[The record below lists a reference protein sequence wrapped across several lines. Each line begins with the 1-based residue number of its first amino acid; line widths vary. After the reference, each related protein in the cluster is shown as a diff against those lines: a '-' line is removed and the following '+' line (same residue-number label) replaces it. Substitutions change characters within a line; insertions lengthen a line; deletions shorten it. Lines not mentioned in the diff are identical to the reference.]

1 MDDKSKKRKANNN
14 NDLEPPKKK
23 IYYYGQDY
31 TYNGIFNG
39 YIDDYET
46 EYKTESDSETDSDD
60 EKELVNIEKNIETL
74 SDLIELGKQY
84 DKTKRYNFNMKILNE
99 MIPSMTT
106 INEMI
111 GLTNIKDN
119 LVDHIVYYLQS
130 NDLNNGKDN
139 TDYMHCIVTGPP
151 GVGKTEFAK
160 ALSKLFLAMKI
171 LKNDKFKKVKRSDL
185 IAKYLGQTS
194 HRTKDLIESCLGGVM
209 FIDEV
214 YSLGNANSQ
223 DSYAKEAIDTLNE
236 YLSEHKNDFI
246 CIVAGYKND
255 VERCFLDYNQGLRS
269 RFPLRFHI
277 DGYDYKELFK
287 IFQQKIELINWKLQN
302 TITEKYFYDKM
313 DYLKYYGR
321 DIENLITQIKRVH
334 SRRVFTLNKNLK
346 TVITKEDLDN
356 GFNNFKKMKGNNET
370 KNKLQDI
377 MYI

>member
-1 MDDKSKKRKANNN
+1 MDDKSKKRKANND

-99 MIPSMTT
+99 MIPSMNT

-160 ALSKLFLAMKI
+160 SLSKLFLAMKI
-171 LKNDKFKKVKRSDL
+171 LKNNKFKKVKRSDL

-277 DGYDYKELFK
+277 EGYDYKELFK

-313 DYLKYYGR
+313 DHLKYYGR

>member
-277 DGYDYKELFK
+277 DGYDYKELFR